1 MKNKLLITAAL
12 LLIANTA
19 HSEIQ
24 WSKVA
29 SSGTGYYSSTSTQD
43 KTTVP
48 YKTVYNVTAADITA
62 ACNDAKQNA
71 IDFYNSYVNSL
82 KEGLGDS
89 YQFKYELG
97 ASCNTGSAVPV
108 QNASDPVS
116 GHVNWDITVY
126 YGADDG
132 SSNESPTEDSPEEIC
147 EAKPPIDGVF
157 NNVSKGDEGGF
168 YINYNGCE
176 YEATGV
182 TVCQSDGT
190 VCSSSAWKP
199 TGYVPESGESQSS
212 PVNGGGSGET
222 GGETGGGETGGETG
236 GGSSGGDSGGSTG
249 GGSTGGGS
257 SGGSSG
263 GSGKSLTKED
273 VTAAIHDASPSIADA
288 VKDSLTEEN
297 DQYDNQN
304 QADEQSAKASA
315 SVSNALSD
323 GMRGVGNFV
332 DDLGGESSQYGSG
345 NSEMDLSVSMAK
357 GQLGI
362 DREGHGSAW
371 EAFLNDGALRPSI
384 PTGHGCTD
392 FVMFQGSV
400 YQLDIGCDKLGDIK
414 SVLSWVM
421 YCLTFWYVFQSA
433 TSLLRKGEQ

>member
-1 MKNKLLITAAL
+1 MKRKIIAISLFLYIPLSNADNWESITKS
-12 LLIANTA
+12 NY
-19 HSEIQ
+19 
-24 WSKVA
+24 
-29 SSGTGYYSSTSTQD
+29 TGFAMS
-43 KTTVP
+43 
-48 YKTVYNVTAADITA
+48 KTVESKDQDGKTVRKEVITQADLTT
-62 ACNDAKQNA
+62 ACNDAKASAQDVFNSVKITYA
-71 IDFYNSYVNSL
+71 GVWPDSQFRLVTGETCNYNGAPGEKTESWSIRAQI
-82 KEGLGDS
+82 EGDIQRS
-89 YQFKYELG
+89 
-97 ASCNTGSAVPV
+97 VPDEKPSE
-108 QNASDPVS
+108 Q
-116 GHVNWDITVY
+116 T
-126 YGADDG
+126 
-132 SSNESPTEDSPEEIC
+132 PEEIC

-182 TVCQSDGT
+182 TVCQNDGT

-199 TGYVPESGESQSS
+199 TGYVPESGESSSS
-212 PVNGGGSGET
+212 PVNDGDTGGTGEGGSDT
-222 GGETGGGETGGETG
+222 GGDTGGGDTG
-236 GGSSGGDSGGSTG
+236 GGSTGGDTGGSTG

-257 SGGSSG
+257 SGGST
-263 GSGKSLTKED
+263 GKSLTKED
-273 VTAAIHDASPSIADA
+273 VTAAIHDASPSIGDA
-288 VKDSLTEEN
+288 VKDSLTEDN
-297 DQYDNQN
+297 DQYDNQK

-315 SVSNALSD
+315 SVSDAISD

-332 DDLGGESSQYGSG
+332 DDLGGESSQYGTG
-345 NSEMDLSVSMAK
+345 NSEMDLSVSLAK

-362 DREGHGSAW
+362 DRESHGSAW
-371 EAFLNDGALRPSI
+371 ESFLNDGALRPSI

>member
-1 MKNKLLITAAL
+1 M
-12 LLIANTA
+12 
-19 HSEIQ
+19 S
-24 WSKVA
+24 
-29 SSGTGYYSSTSTQD
+29 
-43 KTTVP
+43 
-48 YKTVYNVTAADITA
+48 KTVESKDQNGNTVRKEVITQADLTTACDGAKASAQDVFNSVKITYAGVWPDSQFRLVTGDTCNYNGSPGEKTENWSIRAQIEGDI
-62 ACNDAKQNA
+62 QR
-71 IDFYNSYVNSL
+71 S
-82 KEGLGDS
+82 
-89 YQFKYELG
+89 
-97 ASCNTGSAVPV
+97 VPDEKPEE
-108 QNASDPVS
+108 Q
-116 GHVNWDITVY
+116 T
-126 YGADDG
+126 
-132 SSNESPTEDSPEEIC
+132 PEEIC

-249 GGSTGGGS
+249 GGSAGGGS
-257 SGGSSG
+257 AG
-263 GSGKSLTKED
+263 GSGSHLTKED
-273 VTAAIHDASPSIADA
+273 IKSAVNSALVDSSKNIANE
-288 VKDSLTEEN
+288 VKEALTEDPDTYD
-297 DQYDNQN
+297 DQKH
-304 QADEQSAKASA
+304 ADEQSAKASA
-315 SVSNALSD
+315 SVSNALTD

-332 DDLGGESSQYGSG
+332 DDLGGGSSQYGTG
-345 NSEMDLSVSMAK
+345 NSEMDLSVSLAK

-371 EAFLNDGALRPSI
+371 ESFLNDGALRPSI
-384 PTGHGCTD
+384 PTGNGCTD

-400 YQLDIGCDKLGDIK
+400 YQIDIGCDKLGDIK

>member
-1 MKNKLLITAAL
+1 MKRKIIAVSLFLYIPLSNADNWESITKSYYTDFAMSKTVESKDQNG
-12 LLIANTA
+12 NTVRKEVITQA
-19 HSEIQ
+19 DLATACDGAKASAQDVFNSIKITYAGIWPDSQFRLVTGDTCNYNGSPGEKTETWSIRAQVEGDIQ
-24 WSKVA
+24 R
-29 SSGTGYYSSTSTQD
+29 
-43 KTTVP
+43 TVP
-48 YKTVYNVTAADITA
+48 DEKPAEQT
-62 ACNDAKQNA
+62 
-71 IDFYNSYVNSL
+71 
-82 KEGLGDS
+82 
-89 YQFKYELG
+89 
-97 ASCNTGSAVPV
+97 
-108 QNASDPVS
+108 
-116 GHVNWDITVY
+116 
-126 YGADDG
+126 
-132 SSNESPTEDSPEEIC
+132 PEEIC
-147 EAKPPIDGVF
+147 EAKPPIDNTF
-157 NNVSKGDEGGF
+157 NNVSRGEDGNY

-176 YEATGV
+176 YSATGV

-332 DDLGGESSQYGSG
+332 DDLGGESSQYGTG

-371 EAFLNDGALRPSI
+371 EAFLSDGALRPSI